1 MSGPTPEQWAN
12 PAAAPSESDAFLT
25 SEQDILEDALSYAV
39 STLVLTKARG
49 KHGPDAV
56 RDLAE
61 RLQEYARYIGGE
73 TKELPRIEA
82 AAPPEPPL
90 APQKEKSDP
99 KKEPE
104 TPKKEAEETPQV
116 ETMEWSAF
124 KWLHG
129 NHSVD
134 RAIVTALMK
143 DFKPPA
149 TADKSKGDAE
159 MAFCQELCDGGEKRI
174 QDLLVKG
181 DVVGQLAEK
190 IHAASLRLKEGG
202 SRDGSATGQKF
213 SSSGDGVTLSFG
225 KLATFYSGLEAFIG
239 PPKLHIAAAMKYE
252 HCMGK
257 DASRTLIAQNYNT
270 ETTSKIEFF
279 FVTAPTAE
287 SLEEL
292 GISEWPADQRLTRS
306 QKEGADGEL
315 NEDTLRGAMPREA
328 THIDEFR
335 PARRLRDDNQAAT
348 TLSLSLSLSL
358 SLPSPL
364 TRYSTCATRSCAS
377 STSRRC
383 VTRSSTRRGCTRGQC
398 TSSTTRR
405 CGTRACCTAMLRPRA
420 RRILR
425 GDSRIC
431 AWATTT
437 SRHSTRSTAR

>member
-1 MSGPTPEQWAN
+1 MSGPTPEQSAN

-25 SEQDILEDALSYAV
+25 SEQDVLEDALSYAV

-73 TKELPRIEA
+73 TQELPRIEA

-104 TPKKEAEETPQV
+104 PPKKEPETPKKQAEETPQEV

-134 RAIVTALMK
+134 RAIVVALMK
-143 DFKPPA
+143 DFKPPAA

-174 QDLLVKG
+174 QDMLMKG

-190 IHAASLRLKEGG
+190 IHAASLRLKEGN

-239 PPKLHIAAAMKYE
+239 PPKLHIKAAMHYE

-257 DASRTLIAQNYNT
+257 DASTSLVAQNYNT
-270 ETTSKIEFF
+270 HTTSKIEFL
-279 FVTAPTAE
+279 FVTAPTDE
-287 SLEEL
+287 SLKEL
-292 GISEWPADQRLTRS
+292 GISEWPADRRLTRS
-306 QKEGADGEL
+306 QKEGAEGEL
-315 NEDTLRGAMPREA
+315 NEDTLRGAMPRQA

-335 PARRLRDDNQAAT
+335 PVRGLRDDNEAAP
-348 TLSLSLSLSL
+348 TLSLTLSLT
-358 SLPSPL
+358 LPLPL
-364 TRYSTCATRSCAS
+364 TRYSTCATRSCVS

-383 VTRSSTRRGCTRGQC
+383 GTRSSTRRGCTLAQC
-398 TSSTTRR
+398 TSSTMRC
-405 CGTRACCTAMLRPRA
+405 CGTRAC
-420 RRILR
+420 
-425 GDSRIC
+425 
-431 AWATTT
+431 
-437 SRHSTRSTAR
+437 